1 MRGSKFHWFLLWL
14 GAASG
19 WSAEVI
25 PPAPKDH
32 FNDYANV
39 VSAATAAD
47 MNRTL
52 EDFERQTSSQIV
64 VAVLPRMQSGS
75 SLEDYTRRVAE
86 TWKVGQQRT
95 NNGAVLFVFVQD
107 RRVRIEVGYGLEGA
121 LPDATAKRIIEDEIV
136 PRFRRGDY
144 EGGLRAGVTAILQA
158 VRGEYQGTGRT
169 ARRHMIPGAT
179 LLYRLFWGIV
189 ILAFIFSFL
198 IRFVRSRGGT
208 VYRRSGR
215 DRYWIGWPG
224 GGGSGGGSGGGGFSG
239 GSFGGGGGSFGG
251 GGASGSW

>member
-1 MRGSKFHWFLLWL
+1 MHGSKFPWLLPWL
-14 GAASG
+14 CAASA
-19 WSAEVI
+19 WSAEII

-39 VSAATAAD
+39 VPAATAAD
-47 MNRTL
+47 LNRTL
-52 EDFERQTSSQIV
+52 EDFEKQTSSQIV

-75 SLEDYTRRVAE
+75 SLEDYTHRVAE
-86 TWKVGQQRT
+86 TWRVGQQRT

-144 EGGLRAGVTAILQA
+144 EGGLRAGITAMLQA
-158 VRGEYQGTGRT
+158 ARGEYQGTGRT
-169 ARRHMIPGAT
+169 ARRQTASGAT
-179 LLYRLFWGIV
+179 LLFRVFWGIV
-189 ILAFIFSFL
+189 ILSFILSFL
-198 IRFVRSRGGT
+198 FRFVRSQSGT

-215 DRYWIGWPG
+215 GGYWIGWPG

-239 GSFGGGGGSFGG
+239 GSFSGGGGSFGG